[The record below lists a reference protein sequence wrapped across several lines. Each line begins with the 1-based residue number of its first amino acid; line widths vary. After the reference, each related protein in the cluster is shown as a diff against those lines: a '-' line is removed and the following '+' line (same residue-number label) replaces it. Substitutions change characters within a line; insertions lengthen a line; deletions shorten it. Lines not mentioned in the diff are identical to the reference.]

1 MKPARGEV
9 PLSMTFGD
17 FEVKGPVAVRQE
29 SLILLS
35 GVPVG
40 QRRATITNQH
50 GTVVLAGECSTHT
63 LRPE

>member
-1 MKPARGEV
+1 
-9 PLSMTFGD
+9 MTFGD

-40 QRRATITNQH
+40 RRRATITNQH
-50 GTVVLAGECSTHT
+50 GTVVLAGECSPHT